1 MCTLFIHM
9 YTSSIHICDIIHS
22 CVHIIHLYV
31 NNSFTC
37 VNHSFT
43 CVASFVYVHI
53 IHSYAGHGFA
63 NQTLLFSCVC
73 LVHVCVCVMVCACV
87 SATPIWNDDPC
98 ILCVVRVCTFTYVCV
113 SVYLFCAGDPPHAQ
127 VMSLLRRC
135 GKFTKIM
142 SEKWARFPPPLLK
155 YSRETD
161 YFLVSTAAFTV
172 TRTHAQAYA
181 HAHNLWHAHA
191 AHSNT
196 SAHSHTHISTHAQN
210 TCMLTHAQMQTHI
223 DTWTHT
229 KMQVIDTKDI
239 DIDALALDFVT
250 NLSLNAE

>member
-1 MCTLFIHM
+1 MCTSFILMPDMALRNRHF
-9 YTSSIHICDIIHS
+9 SS
-22 CVHIIHLYV
+22 
-31 NNSFTC
+31 
-37 VNHSFT
+37 
-43 CVASFVYVHI
+43 
-53 IHSYAGHGFA
+53 
-63 NQTLLFSCVC
+63 
-73 LVHVCVCVMVCACV
+73 HVCVLCMCACV
-87 SATPIWNDDPC
+87 SW
-98 ILCVVRVCTFTYVCV
+98 CVRAWVQHQSETMTRVYCVWCACVHLHMCV
-113 SVYLFCAGDPPHAQ
+113 SLFICFVQETHHTHKSW
-127 VMSLLRRC
+127 VCSRRC

-161 YFLVSTAAFTV
+161 YFLVSTVPVTV

-191 AHSNT
+191 AHFNT
-196 SAHSHTHISTHAQN
+196 SAHSHTHIPTHAQN